1 MLNSIRNF
9 SKTIYAKILLFIVV
23 IPFVFWGM
31 GGVFNSG
38 NTNSLAKIDNINLS
52 TQEFIEHINDLRIN
66 QEIIRENLEN
76 NILEELLSELISK
89 KILELQINELNINI
103 SEKNLANLIKKNS
116 NFFDENKKFSRLKY
130 EKFILSNNLDAPTFE
145 KRLKER
151 ELQNSLFNFISGGI
165 YSPSFL
171 TKQLYEDQTKKIEIK
186 YIDLKEAYGSKNNLT
201 SNEIKNYIDNN
212 NDKLEQ
218 DYFNYSYVKL
228 TPIDLVGTDEYNQNF
243 FDKIDEIENK
253 ILVGNSFEE
262 IISEYKLEK
271 ISKQNI
277 NKIGDLSDIDQK
289 IISSSDKNKIDI
301 IDLKEFYLVYNI
313 DDVVRKLPD
322 INNEKFLKMVRER
335 AYQEKKYNYNLEL
348 IQKLNSSSF
357 TDVDFNNIINSDQ
370 TKVKKLLLNS
380 PKDNKTFNIDSI
392 NIIYSLPIKSFTM
405 VSDEEKNIYLVKIL
419 KEIVD
424 KSSLSDDKLKDYQK
438 ISTSNLNKEILS
450 AYDFYLNQKYKIK
463 VNEQTLD
470 RVKNYFR

>member
-9 SKTIYAKILLFIVV
+9 SKTIYAKILLFIVI

-66 QEIIRENLEN
+66 QEIIRENLDN

-103 SEKNLANLIKKNS
+103 SEKNLANLIKKNP

-271 ISKQNI
+271 ISKQGI
-277 NKIGDLSDIDQK
+277 NKIDDLSDIDQK
-289 IISSSDKNKIDI
+289 IINSSDKNKIDI

-335 AYQEKKYNYNLEL
+335 VYQEKKYNYNLEL

-357 TDVDFNNIINSDQ
+357 TDVDFNNIVNSDQ
-370 TKVKKLLLNS
+370 TKIKKLLLNS

>member
-66 QEIIRENLEN
+66 QEIIRENLDN

-103 SEKNLANLIKKNS
+103 SEKNLANLIKKNP

-212 NDKLEQ
+212 NDKLKQ
-218 DYFNYSYVKL
+218 DYFYYSYVKL
-228 TPIDLVGTDEYNQNF
+228 TPMNLLGIDEYNQNF

-271 ISKQNI
+271 ISKQGI
-277 NKIGDLSDIDQK
+277 NKIDDLSDIDQK

-313 DDVVRKLPD
+313 DDVVKKLPD

-335 AYQEKKYNYNLEL
+335 VYQEKKYNYNLEL

-370 TKVKKLLLNS
+370 TKIKKLLLNS

-392 NIIYSLPIKSFTM
+392 NVIYSLPIKSFTM

-438 ISTSNLNKEILS
+438 ISISNLNKEILS

>member
-103 SEKNLANLIKKNS
+103 SEKNLANLIKKNP

-228 TPIDLVGTDEYNQNF
+228 TPIDLVGTDEYSQNF
-243 FDKIDEIENK
+243 F
-253 ILVGNSFEE
+253 V
-262 IISEYKLEK
+262 
-271 ISKQNI
+271 Q
-277 NKIGDLSDIDQK
+277 
-289 IISSSDKNKIDI
+289 
-301 IDLKEFYLVYNI
+301 
-313 DDVVRKLPD
+313 
-322 INNEKFLKMVRER
+322 
-335 AYQEKKYNYNLEL
+335 
-348 IQKLNSSSF
+348 
-357 TDVDFNNIINSDQ
+357 
-370 TKVKKLLLNS
+370 
-380 PKDNKTFNIDSI
+380 
-392 NIIYSLPIKSFTM
+392 
-405 VSDEEKNIYLVKIL
+405 
-419 KEIVD
+419 
-424 KSSLSDDKLKDYQK
+424 
-438 ISTSNLNKEILS
+438 
-450 AYDFYLNQKYKIK
+450 
-463 VNEQTLD
+463 
-470 RVKNYFR
+470 YF

>member
-66 QEIIRENLEN
+66 QEIIRENLDN

-301 IDLKEFYLVYNI
+301 IDLKEFYLIYNI
-313 DDVVRKLPD
+313 DDVVKKLPD